1 MPSHFSS
8 AGPIHSSVP
17 PSKGHVICCGFLTY
31 CMLIVVEEFPG
42 QNGGAAIQNVVDSL
56 GDDAA
61 IVAVTLGRWQVL
73 STLVSSPVGNDFYG
87 SKVLEQLRVSGI
99 SFDQTTSQGPTTPL
113 EVGIV
118 DGTGSRT
125 YFQQRDPG
133 VLASLAVPS
142 DSQMAE
148 ASMLY
153 VDWYDGPGVLD
164 AMKRAQAHGVPVFL
178 NLESKYSDRSKLS
191 NLLRFV
197 DVCQVSV
204 DEPQASGNPPDIAR
218 DLLAGGVGTAL
229 VTLGAKGCMVAQKSQ
244 AFRIW
249 PPEVKVIDGYGA
261 GAAFSAGAI
270 YGILCGWSLEQT
282 GRFASAC
289 SGIKCGVAGNAVPP
303 IDVIQ
308 KGATVLPCQPVSL

>member
-87 SKVLEQLRVSGI
+87 SKVLEQLRASGI
-99 SFDQTTSQGPTTPL
+99 SFDQKTSQGATTPL

-133 VLASLAVPS
+133 ALASLAVPS

-218 DLLAGGVGTAL
+218 DLLAEGIETAL
-229 VTLGAKGCMVAQKSQ
+229 ITMGAEGCMVARKSE

-270 YGILCGWSLEQT
+270 YGILAGWSLEQT

-289 SGIKCGVAGNAVPP
+289 SGIKCGIAGNAPIP
-303 IDVIQ
+303 IDVVLRT
-308 KGATVLPCQPVSL
+308 ATSLPCQPLSL

>member
-1 MPSHFSS
+1 MSSHFSNLD
-8 AGPIHSSVP
+8 PIHSSVL
-17 PSKGHVICCGFLTY
+17 PSKGQVICCGFLTY
-31 CMLIVVEEFPG
+31 CMLIVVEEFPD

-73 STLVSSPVGNDFYG
+73 STLISSPVGNDFYG
-87 SKVLEQLRVSGI
+87 SKVLTQLKASGI
-99 SFDQTTSQGPTTPL
+99 SFDQKANGGTATPL

-125 YFQQRDPG
+125 YFQQRDPRA
-133 VLASLAVPS
+133 LASLAVPS
-142 DSQMAE
+142 DSQLAE
-148 ASMLY
+148 ACMLY
-153 VDWYDGPGVLD
+153 VDWYDGPRVLD
-164 AMKRAQAHGVPVFL
+164 AMERAKSQGVPVFL
-178 NLESKYSDRSKLS
+178 NLESRYSDRSNLS
-191 NLLRFV
+191 DLLRFV

-204 DEPQASGNPPDIAR
+204 DEPQASGNPPDIAL
-218 DLLAGGVGTAL
+218 DLLAGGIDTAL
-229 VTLGAKGCMVAQKSQ
+229 ITLGAKGCIVAQKTE

-270 YGILCGWSLEQT
+270 YGILAGWSLEET

-289 SGIKCGVAGNAVPP
+289 SGIKCGVVGNAPLP
-303 IDVIQ
+303 IDVAL
-308 KGATVLPCQPVSL
+308 KAATSLPFLPLSL

>member
-1 MPSHFSS
+1 MPNHFSN
-8 AGPIHSSVP
+8 ADPIHSSAP

-61 IVAVTLGRWQVL
+61 IVAVTLGGWQVP
-73 STLVSSPVGNDFYG
+73 STLISSPISNDFYG
-87 SKVLEQLRVSGI
+87 SKVLEQLRASGI
-99 SFDQTTSQGPTTPL
+99 SFDQKTNQGAATPL
-113 EVGIV
+113 EVGVV

-125 YFQQRDPG
+125 YFQQRDPRA
-133 VLASLAVPS
+133 LASLTVPS
-142 DSQMAE
+142 DSQLAE
-148 ASMLY
+148 AGMLY
-153 VDWYDGPGVLD
+153 VDWYDGPKVLD
-164 AMKRAQAHGVPVFL
+164 AMERAMSQGVPVFL
-178 NLESKYSDRSKLS
+178 NLESRYSDRSKLS
-191 NLLRFV
+191 DLLRFV

-218 DLLAGGVGTAL
+218 DLLAGGIDTVLITM
-229 VTLGAKGCMVAQKSQ
+229 GAKGCMVAQKTE

-270 YGILCGWSLEQT
+270 YGILAGWSLEQT

-289 SGIKCGVAGNAVPP
+289 SGIKCGVAGNAPLP
-303 IDVIQ
+303 IDVVLRT
-308 KGATVLPCQPVSL
+308 ATSLSCQPLSL